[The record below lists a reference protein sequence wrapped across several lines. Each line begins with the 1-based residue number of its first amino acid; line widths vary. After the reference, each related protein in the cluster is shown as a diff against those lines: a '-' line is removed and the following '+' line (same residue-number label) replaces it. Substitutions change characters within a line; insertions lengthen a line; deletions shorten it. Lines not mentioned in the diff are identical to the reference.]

1 MNKKIPE
8 NNTET
13 KVDKL
18 KSSSKPILLEVR
30 TECSI
35 QSNIIDKIIKKIEEE
50 YSNQIHIARI
60 DYKTHEKLFPHLK
73 LDSLP
78 TVILMNGNKLVK
90 TVNGTISRTNLKNLV
105 NELRESQFTINEK
118 S

>member
-1 MNKKIPE
+1 MNKNKPE
-8 NNTET
+8 NKTET

-35 QSNIIDKIIKKIEEE
+35 HSDSVDKIIKKIEEE
-50 YSNQIHIARI
+50 YSNKIHIARI
-60 DYKTHEKLFPHLK
+60 DYKTHKKLFPDLK
-73 LDSLP
+73 LDSFP
-78 TVILMNGNKLVK
+78 TVLLMNGSKLIK
-90 TVNGTISRTNLKNLV
+90 SVNGTISRTNLKNLV
-105 NELRESQFTINEK
+105 NELSESQLTINEK

>member
-30 TECSI
+30 TEYSI
-35 QSNIIDKIIKKIEEE
+35 QSNIIDKIIKKYKNGRSEKICR
-50 YSNQIHIARI
+50 RI
-60 DYKTHEKLFPHLK
+60 GKFNCKR
-73 LDSLP
+73 S
-78 TVILMNGNKLVK
+78 
-90 TVNGTISRTNLKNLV
+90 
-105 NELRESQFTINEK
+105 
-118 S
+118 